1 MTETFEKMGK
11 IITPETTESAEIAA
25 QLAEV
30 LDRIPKEKRQIAAA
44 QLFGA
49 LHGII
54 LTLETE
60 KKTA

>member
-11 IITPETTESAEIAA
+11 IITPETTESAEMAA

-30 LDRIPKEKRQIAAA
+30 LDRIPKEKRQIAAV

>member
-11 IITPETTESAEIAA
+11 IMAPEATEGREMVE

-30 LDRIPKEKRQIAAA
+30 FERIPKEKRQIAAA
-44 QLFGA
+44 QLFGT